1 MASIEFDQ
9 TDERHELRRF
19 PLWPWIELV
28 PVVSYTTTAPGV
40 STLTMVEDLTARIV
54 PGCAI
59 RFTLIGV
66 PYYAVCT
73 AIAANLLTIAGAPFT
88 LGAGDVDGLWFSTEP
103 GMVQQWELFVQ
114 GNFGDG
120 ADATLLESDMEVFFD
135 WNQRQAY
142 AVQIRIRA
150 DAVDSGANQDRI
162 NLRTGA
168 AGNPVCTA
176 NGNAGR
182 ALAAGVWTSSVTDI
196 NTANYVLNRDDRWE
210 LSVDGNGTNGDS
222 ADLSVSIVVVFE

>member
-1 MASIEFDQ
+1 MAGIEFDQ
-9 TDERHELRRF
+9 ADERHELTRF

-28 PVVSYTTTAPGV
+28 PVVSYTTTAPAIHQ
-40 STLTMVEDLTARIV
+40 LTMVENLTARIV

-59 RFTLIGV
+59 RFTLAGV

-88 LGAGDVDGLWFSTEP
+88 LGAGDVDGLWYSSDS
-103 GMVQQWELFVQ
+103 GMVSQIDLFVQ

-120 ADATLLESDMEVFFD
+120 ADAALLESDMETFFD
-135 WNQRQAY
+135 WNLRQAY
-142 AVQIRIRA
+142 AVQIKIRA
-150 DAVDSGANQDRI
+150 DQVDSGAQQERI

-168 AGNPVCTA
+168 AANPVCTA

-182 ALAAGVWTSSVTDI
+182 ALVAGVWTSSVTDI
-196 NTANYVLNRDDRWE
+196 DTTNYVLNRDDRWE

-222 ADLSVSIVVVFE
+222 SDLSVSVVVVFE